1 MGTSGAADLALS
13 ERAGRGKLRAG
24 SVSRMPAG
32 GSSRRTDAETLRVR
46 LTPEAF
52 AKPPGGVRRSA
63 VDLLAA
69 LRALGVDVSVLRA
82 AERSLTSTSPAPSA
96 LRRVL
101 LQVSEA
107 GYFATHAV
115 GRGKGI
121 AHSLYYD
128 QQVRAGGWPLV
139 VTVHDM
145 VHERYGEGSREL
157 RWAKRAAVKRAS
169 LIITPSR
176 SSASDVARFFPDAR
190 AKILTIPWGV
200 APHFLSEQ
208 PKAPPSCA
216 ASPFLLYV
224 GARRGYKNFSVL
236 ARALALSRHLDALRL
251 VLVGGEAFDTTECAA
266 LGAAARDRL
275 VHVPS
280 ASDEVLR
287 ALYDAAAALVV
298 TSRCEGFGLP
308 LLEAMARG
316 CPVACAEGGASTEVA
331 AGHAATFPP
340 DSAEACAE
348 AITRAIGLT
357 PRERGA
363 GRLHARRFDW
373 RTSAEAHVRAYRSL
387 MAAAGRR
394 PAS

>member
-1 MGTSGAADLALS
+1 M
-13 ERAGRGKLRAG
+13 R
-24 SVSRMPAG
+24 AG
-32 GSSRRTDAETLRVR
+32 GSSRQTDVEAIRVR

-69 LRALGVDVSVLRA
+69 LRVLGVDVSVLRA

-96 LRRVL
+96 LRRAL

-107 GYFATHAV
+107 GYFATHPV
-115 GRGKGI
+115 ERGEGI

-145 VHERYGEGSREL
+145 VHERYGEGSRKL

-176 SSASDVARFFPDAR
+176 SSASDVARFFPDVR
-190 AKILTIPWGV
+190 AKIITIPWGV
-200 APHFLSEQ
+200 APHFLSG
-208 PKAPPSCA
+208 PRKAPSSSA
-216 ASPFLLYV
+216 KSPYLLYV

-236 ARALALSRHLDALRL
+236 ARALTVSRNLDALRL
-251 VLVGGEAFDTTECAA
+251 VLVGGEPLDEKERTA
-266 LGAAARDRL
+266 LGAAGRDRI

-280 ASDEVLR
+280 ASDEALR
-287 ALYDAAAALVV
+287 ALYDEAAALVV

-316 CPVACAEGGASTEVA
+316 CPVACADGGASTEVTG
-331 AGHAATFPP
+331 GHAATFPP
-340 DSAEACAE
+340 DSPEGCAE
-348 AITRAIGLT
+348 AVGQAIALP
-357 PRERGA
+357 PREREA
-363 GRLHARRFDW
+363 ARLHARRHDW
-373 RTSAEAHVRAYRSL
+373 GTSAAAHLSAYL
-387 MAAAGRR
+387 CLV
-394 PAS
+394 